1 MRVRGKKMT
10 GMTNFGEALIVRLKV
25 GEAKH

>member
-10 GMTNFGEALIVRLKV
+10 VMTNFGEAMIVRLKV
-25 GEAKH
+25 GEAMH